1 MPMKLLKNLLILKL
15 VAMVTLAHAQ
25 VFVPTI
31 PRIELRNF
39 ENNLL
44 AKTSVYMQ
52 YEVRNISDCTQQ
64 YLQENGKSHYLYNL
78 NYKPHNEIDS
88 FLFLAFKNELIEQVY
103 LEKMFFVFDKDTFNV
118 SKAGKNIIM
127 DLQPNETVAFE
138 ISIDSYQIA
147 TLYYRNYI
155 SKFSTIERFVK
166 YFLKEGCLYDCQ
178 KSNIIVSKTGNN
190 SKINRRTIWY

>member
-1 MPMKLLKNLLILKL
+1 MKLLKNLLILKL

-147 TLYYRNYI
+147 TLYYRKYI

>member
-1 MPMKLLKNLLILKL
+1 MSTKQLKCLLVLKL
-15 VAMVTLAHAQ
+15 VVMITLVQAQ

-64 YLQENGKSHYLYNL
+64 YLQENGKSYYLYNL

-88 FLFLAFKNELIEQVY
+88 FLFLAFKNELIEQAY
-103 LEKMFFVFDKDTFNV
+103 LENMFFVFDTDTFNV

-147 TLYYRNYI
+147 TLYYRKYI
-155 SKFSTIERFVK
+155 SKFSTIERFVE

-178 KSNIIVSKTGNN
+178 RSNIISTKIGDN
-190 SKINRRTIWY
+190 SKISERTIWY

>member
-15 VAMVTLAHAQ
+15 VAMVTLAQAQ
-25 VFVPTI
+25 VFVSTI
-31 PRIELRNF
+31 LRIELRNF

-64 YLQENGKSHYLYNL
+64 YLQENGKSYYLYNL

-88 FLFLAFKNELIEQVY
+88 FLFLAFKNELIEQAY
-103 LEKMFFVFDKDTFNV
+103 LENMFFVFDTDTFNV

-147 TLYYRNYI
+147 TLYYRKYI
-155 SKFSTIERFVK
+155 SKFSTIERFVE

-178 KSNIIVSKTGNN
+178 RSNIISTKIGDN
-190 SKINRRTIWY
+190 SKISERTIWY

>member
-52 YEVRNISDCTQQ
+52 YEVRNLSDCTQQ

-88 FLFLAFKNELIEQVY
+88 FLFLAFKNELIEQAY
-103 LEKMFFVFDKDTFNV
+103 LENMFFVFDTDTFNV
-118 SKAGKNIIM
+118 SKAGENIIM
-127 DLQPNETVAFE
+127 DLQPNETVSFE

-147 TLYYRNYI
+147 LLYYRKYI
-155 SKFSTIERFVK
+155 SEFSTIERFVK

>member
-1 MPMKLLKNLLILKL
+1 MSTKQLKCLLVLKL
-15 VAMVTLAHAQ
+15 VAMITLVQAQ

-64 YLQENGKSHYLYNL
+64 YLQENGKSYYLYNL

-88 FLFLAFKNELIEQVY
+88 FLFLAFKNELIEQAY
-103 LEKMFFVFDKDTFNV
+103 LENMFFVFDTDTFNV

-147 TLYYRNYI
+147 TLYYRKYI
-155 SKFSTIERFVK
+155 SRFSTIERFVE

-178 KSNIIVSKTGNN
+178 RSNIISTKIGDN
-190 SKINRRTIWY
+190 SKISERTIWY

>member
-15 VAMVTLAHAQ
+15 VAMVTLAQAQ

-88 FLFLAFKNELIEQVY
+88 FWFLAFKNELIEQAY
-103 LEKMFFVFDKDTFNV
+103 LENMFFVFDTDTFNV
-118 SKAGKNIIM
+118 SKAGENIIM

-147 TLYYRNYI
+147 TLYYMKYI
-155 SKFSTIERFVK
+155 SEFSTIERFVK

>member
-15 VAMVTLAHAQ
+15 VAMVTLAQAQ

-88 FLFLAFKNELIEQVY
+88 FWFLAFKQVY
-103 LEKMFFVFDKDTFNV
+103 CV
-118 SKAGKNIIM
+118 
-127 DLQPNETVAFE
+127 
-138 ISIDSYQIA
+138 Y
-147 TLYYRNYI
+147 
-155 SKFSTIERFVK
+155 FSWYLI
-166 YFLKEGCLYDCQ
+166 LK
-178 KSNIIVSKTGNN
+178 
-190 SKINRRTIWY
+190 

>member
-147 TLYYRNYI
+147 TLYYRKYI

>member
-1 MPMKLLKNLLILKL
+1 MSTKQLKCLLVLKL
-15 VAMVTLAHAQ
+15 VAMITLVQAQ

-64 YLQENGKSHYLYNL
+64 YLQENGKSYYLYNL

-88 FLFLAFKNELIEQVY
+88 FLFLAFKNELIEQAY
-103 LEKMFFVFDKDTFNV
+103 LENMFFVFDTDTFNV

-138 ISIDSYQIA
+138 ITIDSYQIA
-147 TLYYRNYI
+147 TLYYRKYI
-155 SKFSTIERFVK
+155 SRFSTIERFVE

-178 KSNIIVSKTGNN
+178 RSNIISTKIGDN
-190 SKINRRTIWY
+190 SKISERTIWY

>member
-88 FLFLAFKNELIEQVY
+88 FLFLAFKNELIEQAY
-103 LEKMFFVFDKDTFNV
+103 LENMFFVFDTDTFNV
-118 SKAGKNIIM
+118 SKAGENIIM
-127 DLQPNETVAFE
+127 DLQPNETVSFE

-147 TLYYRNYI
+147 LLYYRKYI
-155 SKFSTIERFVK
+155 SEFSTIERFVK

>member
-1 MPMKLLKNLLILKL
+1 MSTKQLKKILILKL
-15 VAMVTLAHAQ
+15 VAMATLAHAQ
-25 VFVPTI
+25 VFVSTI
-31 PRIELRNF
+31 PKTELRRF
-39 ENNLL
+39 ENSIL

-103 LEKMFFVFDKDTFNV
+103 LEKMFFVFDTDTFNV

-147 TLYYRNYI
+147 TLYYRKYI

-178 KSNIIVSKTGNN
+178 RSNIIATKIGNN
-190 SKINRRTIWY
+190 SKISERKIWY

>member
-25 VFVPTI
+25 VFVSTI
-31 PRIELRNF
+31 PKTELRRF
-39 ENNLL
+39 ENNIL

-78 NYKPHNEIDS
+78 NYKPHNKIDS

-103 LEKMFFVFDKDTFNV
+103 LENMFFVFDTDTFNV
-118 SKAGKNIIM
+118 SKAGENIIM
-127 DLQPNETVAFE
+127 DLQPNETVSFE

-147 TLYYRNYI
+147 LLYYRKYI
-155 SKFSTIERFVK
+155 SEFSTIERFVK

>member
-1 MPMKLLKNLLILKL
+1 MFTKQLKCLLVLKL
-15 VAMVTLAHAQ
+15 VAMITLVQAQ

-88 FLFLAFKNELIEQVY
+88 FLFLAFKNELIEQAY
-103 LEKMFFVFDKDTFNV
+103 LENMFFVFDTDTFNV

-147 TLYYRNYI
+147 TLYYRKYI
-155 SKFSTIERFVK
+155 SKFSTIERFVE

-178 KSNIIVSKTGNN
+178 RSNIISTKIGDN
-190 SKINRRTIWY
+190 SKISERTIWY

>member
-25 VFVPTI
+25 VFVSTI
-31 PRIELRNF
+31 PKTELRNF

-78 NYKPHNEIDS
+78 NYKLHNEIDS
-88 FLFLAFKNELIEQVY
+88 FLFLAFKNELIEQAY
-103 LEKMFFVFDKDTFNV
+103 LENMFFVFDTDTFNV

-147 TLYYRNYI
+147 TLYYRKYI
-155 SKFSTIERFVK
+155 SMFSTIERFVE

-178 KSNIIVSKTGNN
+178 RSNIISTKIGNN
-190 SKINRRTIWY
+190 SKISERTIWY